1 MPFHAATLTP
11 QNRHCQA
18 IMAAWL
24 KLKKRKK
31 VHPAEISIE
40 PPVERRESGFHRLVF
55 LTDCKLLVLKI

>member
-1 MPFHAATLTP
+1 
-11 QNRHCQA
+11 
-18 IMAAWL
+18 MAAWL

-55 LTDCKLLVLKI
+55 LTDCKLLDLKI